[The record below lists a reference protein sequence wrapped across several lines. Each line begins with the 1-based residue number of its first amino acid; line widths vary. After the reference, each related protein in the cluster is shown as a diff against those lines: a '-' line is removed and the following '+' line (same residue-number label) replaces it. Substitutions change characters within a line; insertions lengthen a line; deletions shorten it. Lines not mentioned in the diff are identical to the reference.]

1 MELANF
7 SLSSLKL
14 CSPVIIFFVYVI
26 VSGVSLFMTRNTLK
40 KFKNQRMENLYNL
53 YSAQELK
60 FLLTLGVIMYGL
72 CQYNK
77 TELAW
82 IFLIFP
88 VIYVVIQNLLLY
100 IHVSSALQNVPME
113 DPSMPTP
120 MQSQHYGLGMG
131 MAPPLLPGQGPSPPK
146 ISTQEK
152 PVDMPSTPTAEFTLP
167 KITTQSTSMGG
178 GGSQFN
184 PVGMSEPVGFSLN

>member
-60 FLLTLGVIMYGL
+60 FPLTLGVIMYGL